1 MLVDTVGIK
10 SVGLE
15 DEICFS
21 VLRLFASIFK
31 NRVRGIDGGYNLSEL
46 FSGKGGT
53 PTQSS
58 M

>member
-10 SVGLE
+10 SVDLE
-15 DEICFS
+15 DKICFS

-31 NRVRGIDGGYNLSEL
+31 SRVRGIDGGYNLSEL